1 MPSANQTLV
10 RRFFDETCN
19 QGKLEVADEIFS
31 PDHKYHDP
39 SNPFIVP
46 GPEGMK
52 QLVST
57 YQRAFTGAHWEIE
70 EMIDAGDR
78 VVTRWTGSGTHQA
91 DLMSISPTG
100 KTGTV
105 YRNLDSPVCGRQDR
119 RKLECVGHS
128 GDASAARG
136 RCTCPTVAIKTGQRD
151 IEPDGFLAAQ

>member
-1 MPSANQTLV
+1 MTSANQTLA

-19 QGKLEVADEIFS
+19 QGKLEIADEIFS

-46 GPEGMK
+46 GAEGMK
-52 QLVST
+52 LLIST

-100 KTGTV
+100 KQVQFTGIWIHRFACDKIVESWNVWDTLGMLQQLGV
-105 YRNLDSPVCGRQDR
+105 
-119 RKLECVGHS
+119 
-128 GDASAARG
+128 
-136 RCTCPTVAIKTGQRD
+136 VAHVPQS
-151 IEPDGFLAAQ
+151 Q

>member
-1 MPSANQTLV
+1 MPSVNQTLV

-52 QLVST
+52 LLIST

-78 VVTRWTGSGTHQA
+78 VKCGSEK
-91 DLMSISPTG
+91 S
-100 KTGTV
+100 
-105 YRNLDSPVCGRQDR
+105 
-119 RKLECVGHS
+119 LERM
-128 GDASAARG
+128 ASRFTTSRSHRG
-136 RCTCPTVAIKTGQRD
+136 N
-151 IEPDGFLAAQ
+151 

>member
-1 MPSANQTLV
+1 MPSVNQTLV

-31 PDHKYHDP
+31 PDHKYHDL

-52 QLVST
+52 LLIST

-78 VVTRWTGSGTHQA
+78 VVTSGRSNEHLS
-91 DLMSISPTG
+91 DW
-100 KTGTV
+100 KTGTG
-105 YRNLDSPVCGRQDR
+105 YRNLDSPVYGRKDR

-128 GDASAARG
+128 GDAPAARG
-136 RCTCPTVAIKTGQRD
+136 RCPCATVAINAGQR
-151 IEPDGFLAAQ
+151 ILYLTAF